1 MPESL
6 HSRRAL
12 VATVALFFFC
22 TMAASPLPI
31 SMLPTSEAAQGWI
44 QLFDGST
51 RSGWV
56 ANGGSWQVS
65 GNTLV
70 SDSTQQSSLRTTASF
85 SDFDLKFEARA
96 TGPASLLLRA
106 DPQSKPSQP
115 GYTLSLNDGSI
126 SGING
131 GSSSAMSDGWNTY
144 EVVADGTH
152 LTVNMN
158 GKTTV
163 DGTNPKNRV
172 GYFAFTAPKGTRLE
186 IRSVWLKP
194 LGLDPLYNGLNLDGW
209 QAKAPS
215 PQEKKSKLKLP
226 FFSGKPKPPKAA
238 QWSGQS
244 NLHGAD
250 GIGQLETTKAYDD
263 FVLQFTARTEDKEG
277 HGGVEL
283 FFRGTPNQYGTGYA
297 VSLDSGQH
305 DDKTSAIGSLV
316 KLDASH
322 ATKINP
328 GQSFACTV
336 VARAHR
342 ISVWINGTLAT
353 DYYDARPEGI
363 YHAEAGPL
371 GFRLQ
376 SDKATLSLQDVSIA
390 TLPKGPT
397 PPPPP
402 APVPP
407 PTPVTPPAGA
417 PAAAPTIVMPGQ
429 SPQEK
434 AQQEQIRQL
443 TVQALSAS
451 TPEEALRI
459 NKQILMLDPGD
470 MPAQQRLDKAQ
481 AQLDAANA
489 KQQQVAQEQQDS
501 TTKQE
506 ANNAR
511 QSELLAQTQNA
522 LLRGRLYEAR
532 DHLNDAQRLGAN
544 GPEINRLQ
552 TLIQSRIRNR
562 ILMRAGLGGGGA
574 VALIAMCTVFWRRR
588 GKVLIASL
596 VALDGVDKG
605 KRYLLNQEV
614 THLGAV
620 AMDGGKKNE
629 VLVRDPDRQVSRF
642 HCEIHKRGNT
652 CYLIDL
658 DSSNGTFMHNQKIQ
672 PGIAIK
678 LRNGDRFTLANAVAF
693 ELRIERQ

>member
-12 VATVALFFFC
+12 VVAAALFLFC
-22 TMAASPLPI
+22 AIAASPLPI
-31 SMLPTSEAAQGWI
+31 SALPTAEAAQGWI

-51 RSGWV
+51 RFGWV
-56 ANGGSWQVS
+56 SNSGSWQVS

-70 SDSTQQSSLRTTASF
+70 SDPAQQSSLRTTASF

-106 DPQSKPSQP
+106 DPQSKPAQP

-126 SGING
+126 SGISG
-131 GSSSAMSDGWNTY
+131 GSSGTMSDGWNTY
-144 EVVADGTH
+144 EIVADGTH

-163 DGTNPKNRV
+163 DVTNPKNRV
-172 GYFAFTAPKGTRLE
+172 GYFSFTAPKGTRLE
-186 IRSVWLKP
+186 IRSLWLKP
-194 LGLDPLYNGLNLDGW
+194 LGLDPLYNGMNLDGW

-215 PQEKKSKLKLP
+215 PEEKKSKLKLP

-238 QWSGQS
+238 QWSGQN

-250 GIGQLETTKAYDD
+250 GVGQLETTKAYDD

-277 HGGVEL
+277 RGGVAL
-283 FFRGTPNQYGTGYA
+283 FFRGTPNQYGTGYT
-297 VSLDSGQH
+297 VSLDNGQH
-305 DDKTSAIGSLV
+305 DDKTSVIGSLV
-316 KLDASH
+316 KLDASR
-322 ATKINP
+322 APRINP

-342 ISVWINGTLAT
+342 ISIWINGTLGT

-363 YHAEAGPL
+363 YHADAGPL

-376 SDKATLSLQDVSIA
+376 SDKATLALQDVRIA

-407 PTPVTPPAGA
+407 PAPAS
-417 PAAAPTIVMPGQ
+417 PSAAAPVAAPAIVMPSQ

-481 AQLDAANA
+481 SQLDAANA
-489 KQQQVAQEQQDS
+489 KQEQAAQEQQAS
-501 TTKQE
+501 ATKQE

-511 QSELLAQTQNA
+511 QSELLAETQNA

-532 DHLNDAQRLGAN
+532 DRLNDAQRLGAH
-544 GPEINRLQ
+544 GSEINRLQ
-552 TLIQSRIRNR
+552 ALIQSRIRNR

-574 VALIAMCTVFWRRR
+574 IALITMCAVFWRRR
-588 GKVLIASL
+588 GKVLIPSL
-596 VALDGVDKG
+596 IALDGVDKG

-678 LRNGDRFTLANAVAF
+678 LRNGDKFTLAHAVAY